1 MKNFSQELKAATQE
15 AHETTE
21 STFGQVIRTLR
32 SEAQYA
38 EFVSFMH
45 NFFSPIYEKS
55 LPYLQ
60 PLLGGDRERRSPEWL
75 LKDAHSINPGLQPEP
90 MEPAVEINNPAQALG
105 AFYVWEG
112 SSNGGPYIASML
124 SKHLGIGEGSLQYFS
139 GYGKETRAM
148 WKQFQ
153 EKMDNAGLS
162 EEQQAETIQTAQAT
176 FRKMNEALKQRFGAQ
191 LAG

>member
-1 MKNFSQELKAATQE
+1 MKNFSQELKAATQD

-21 STFGQVIRTLR
+21 ATFGKVIRTLK
-32 SEAQYA
+32 SADQYA
-38 EFVSFMH
+38 DFVSFMH

-55 LPYLQ
+55 MPHLQ
-60 PLLGGDRERRSPEWL
+60 DLLNGDLERRSPEWL
-75 LKDAHSINPGLQPEP
+75 LKDARSINGDIQPEP
-90 MEPAVEINNPAQALG
+90 MQPAVEINNPAQALG

-124 SKHLGIGEGSLQYFS
+124 SKHLGIQDESLQYFS

-148 WKQFQ
+148 WKSLQ
-153 EKMDNAGLS
+153 EKMDNAGFS
-162 EEQQAETIQTAQAT
+162 DEQQAEAIQTARTT
-176 FRKMNEALKQRFGAQ
+176 FQKMNEALKEKFGAQ